1 MKRRLGNL
9 EQLLLAYTQMRGV
22 STLRTGELTS
32 TLRLSAKQ
40 ERELLGRMARAGLI
54 ARVRRGLYLVPPRL
68 PLGGLWSPD
77 PALALAT
84 LIEDRGGRYQ
94 ICGANAFNRYGF
106 DNQVPNR
113 IYAYNNRIS
122 GDRRIGTVQLNLIK
136 VSDRRLGDTEE
147 QLATDGRVAIWSSR
161 VRTLV
166 DAVYDWSRFNG
177 LPRAYQWIRQE
188 IIKKRIDPA
197 DLVRVTIR
205 YGDKGTLRRIGTLLE
220 REGISD
226 TLLRKL
232 ERALPGTSS
241 PIPWIPTARKRGPVS
256 QRWGVVLNGD
266 A

>member
-22 STLRTGELTS
+22 STLRTGELTRP
-32 TLRLSAKQ
+32 LRLSAKQ

-122 GDRRIGTVQLNLIK
+122 GDRRIGTVQVNLIK

-147 QLATDGRVAIWSSR
+147 QLAADGRVAIWSSR

-188 IIKKRIDPA
+188 IIKKRVDAA

-205 YGDKGTLRRIGTLLE
+205 YGDKGTLRRIGALLE

-232 ERALPGTSS
+232 ERALPDTSS